1 MRLPWKDNRQN
12 IPSNLSL
19 AKKRLNSLQHTLTKK
34 DPQLIYKYDKQL
46 LHQLKRG
53 FIEEI
58 EEPTTHEGVL
68 HYIPH
73 FPVFKDSSTTAMR
86 IVYDASARL
95 SHQAPSLNDC
105 LYTGPNLMQNLEG
118 MLAKFRLHKVAFT
131 ADIEKAFLQIEL
143 NKEDRDATRF
153 LWLRDVNKPANSPDN
168 IITYRICCVL
178 FGAAPSPFLL
188 NATVQYHLNKE
199 ANAIATDL
207 QQSIYM
213 DNVVSGT
220 NTEAEAFQYY
230 TSSRDMF
237 NKASMNLRQWSSNCT
252 SLNDQA

>member
-1 MRLPWKDNRQN
+1 MRLPC
-12 IPSNLSL
+12 IPSNFSL

-46 LHQLKRG
+46 LDQLKRG

-58 EEPTTHEGVL
+58 EEPTTHESVL

-73 FPVFKDSSTTAMR
+73 FPVFKESSTTAMR

-105 LYTGPNLMQNLEG
+105 LYTGPNLIQNLEG

-168 IITYRICCVL
+168 IITYRFCRVL
-178 FGAAPSPFLL
+178 FGAAPSPFLF

-199 ANAIATDL
+199 ANALFTKT
-207 QQSIYM
+207 QQHSQNEQRSVYHP
-213 DNVVSGT
+213 NYLT
-220 NTEAEAFQYY
+220 
-230 TSSRDMF
+230 R
-237 NKASMNLRQWSSNCT
+237 
-252 SLNDQA
+252 